1 MNELVRIGIVDDSAE
16 FRAEVAELFRQH
28 PDFAMVA
35 ACSQGE
41 EAIQVLPDHEPHV
54 VLVDL
59 NLPGMSGIEVV
70 RKLRVVMPAT
80 RLLILTIEHDGRR
93 LIDALAAGSVGY
105 LVKTTTPERIV
116 EAVKEAM
123 SGGSPISSNVAR
135 LIVEHFQAVTPPP
148 SGIEALTDRE
158 RIMLTRFAAG
168 RRAKEVAAEL
178 NLSVHTIRA
187 AVRTIYTKLEAH
199 SLAEAVAKFN
209 LKA

>member
-1 MNELVRIGIVDDSAE
+1 MNDPIKIGLVDDNAD
-16 FRAEVAELFRQH
+16 FRAEVSSLFGQTLE
-28 PDFAMVA
+28 FKMVA
-35 ACSQGE
+35 ACANGE
-41 EAIQVLPDHEPHV
+41 EALRRLPKKEPQV

-59 NLPGMSGIEVV
+59 NLPDMSGIEVV
-70 RKLRVVMPAT
+70 RQLRVSLPSA

-105 LVKTTTPERIV
+105 LVKTTTPERML

-135 LIVEHFQAVTPPP
+135 LIVEHFQSVSAP
-148 SGIEALTDRE
+148 STGVDALTERE
-158 RIMLTRFAAG
+158 RNILARFAAG
-168 RRAKEVAAEL
+168 RRAKEVAVEL

-199 SLAEAVAKFN
+199 SLAEAVAKF
-209 LKA
+209 KG

>member
-1 MNELVRIGIVDDSAE
+1 MNDPIRIGLVDDNE
-16 FRAEVAELFRQH
+16 DFRAEVADLFSQTSE
-28 PDFAMVA
+28 FKMVA
-35 ACSQGE
+35 SCSNGE
-41 EAIQVLPDHEPHV
+41 EALSILPKQEPQV

-70 RKLRVVMPAT
+70 RKLRLALPSA

-93 LIDALAAGSVGY
+93 LIEALAAGSVGY

-116 EAVKEAM
+116 EAVKEAV

-135 LIVEHFQAVTPPP
+135 LIVEHFQSVSSP
-148 SGIEALTDRE
+148 STGVEALTDRE
-158 RIMLTRFAAG
+158 RTILARFAAG
-168 RRAKEVAAEL
+168 RRAKEVAVEL

-199 SLAEAVAKFN
+199 SLAEAVAKF
-209 LKA
+209 KG